1 MQAMAGE
8 RRNSVI
14 VAITD
19 GVISITRPGTPLA
32 EDYKVQTGTRKLVR
46 TYSWSGPNINSPE
59 VKEFRAVASK
69 AAHDKARE
77 LGWIA

>member
-8 RRNSVI
+8 RRNGVT
-14 VAITD
+14 VTITG
-19 GVISITRPGTPLA
+19 GVISVTRPGSPLA

-46 TYSWSGPNINSPE
+46 TYSWTDPNINSPE
-59 VKEFRAVASK
+59 IKEFRAAASK